1 MTKKKV
7 RKIKAARPGEPIKPA
22 EKPTAKDAKASPGSA
37 QASVKRLE
45 TKAEPVGKIA
55 AIKQFLSDVRAE
67 LDKITWANRKETTSL
82 TIAVLAITIFFSAYL
97 GLVDIALSK
106 LVGTLIK

>member
-7 RKIKAARPGEPIKPA
+7 RKIKSARPAAGTKAPQSTAQESGQSASSPASVKKPEAKAARP
-22 EKPTAKDAKASPGSA
+22 
-37 QASVKRLE
+37 Q
-45 TKAEPVGKIA
+45 GKVA
-55 AIKQFLSDVRAE
+55 AIKQFLADVRAE

-106 LVGTLIK
+106 LVGILIK